1 MEPDSSQRLL
11 HPVSALSRPAA
22 DPDRAIR
29 RAGDSPQIPGNTVS
43 LLRDGPAV
51 FASWLA
57 DIAQAQRFILI
68 ENYIFRSD
76 RIGHQIADALI
87 ERAHAGIEVYVLFDW
102 LGSLG
107 TSRTLWVKLQRAGAR
122 VRPFRSLRLTDP
134 LRLLQRN
141 HRKVL
146 CIDGQIG
153 HVGGL
158 CIGDAWA
165 GHPERGLAPW
175 RDTAIRFAG
184 PAAIELCHAFAQ
196 TWQASGASLPERIQH
211 PVPTS
216 PTDRVQPV
224 DQVTTEQRP
233 EQRPEQLEAT
243 PCANAPLRV
252 VSGLPGRS
260 RIYRLTQVLLANA
273 AERIWIT
280 DAYFLTPPTMYE
292 ALTAAARDGVDVRV
306 LVPGRS
312 DLPWISWLSRAGYL
326 GLLEAGVRIFEWQG
340 PMLHAKT
347 TVVDGKWC
355 RVGSSNLNLASL
367 LTNWELDVVVE
378 DESFGR
384 AAEQMFLSDLQNSRE
399 LHLRTRRMRLGT
411 HDAAVATETEP
422 ASPQAPKTQPVLVGG
437 RAGAVV
443 VRASAAVLGVALRRR
458 YERSAWSVSIV
469 SALLLLSLGTVGFVA
484 PQGLG
489 LGIAGL
495 CVWFGL
501 GALLRGIADWRHNR
515 KKSRRARRE
524 SRAE

>member
-1 MEPDSSQRLL
+1 MMERQ
-11 HPVSALSRPAA
+11 

-29 RAGDSPQIPGNTVS
+29 RAGDSPRILGNTVT

-51 FASWLA
+51 FAAWLA
-57 DIAQAQRFILI
+57 DIANAKHFILF

-76 RIGHQIADALI
+76 RIGNQIAEALI
-87 ERAHAGIEVYVLFDW
+87 ARARAGIEVYVLYDW

-107 TSRTLWVKLQRAGAR
+107 TSRSLWVRMQRAGVR
-122 VRPFRSLRLTDP
+122 VRTFRSLRLSDP

-141 HRKVL
+141 HRKVM
-146 CIDGQIG
+146 CVDGHIG

-158 CIGDAWA
+158 CVGDPWA
-165 GHPERGLAPW
+165 GNPERGLSPW
-175 RDTAIRFAG
+175 RDTAVRFEG
-184 PAAIELCHAFAQ
+184 PAAAELCLAFDE
-196 TWQASGASLPERIQH
+196 TWQEAGSTLPERVRIPQD
-211 PVPTS
+211 PLVTEPAPPS
-216 PTDRVQPV
+216 PAL
-224 DQVTTEQRP
+224 P
-233 EQRPEQLEAT
+233 EPPQEDT

-260 RIYRLTQVLLANA
+260 RIYRLTQVLFANA
-273 AERIWIT
+273 ASRIWIT

-312 DLPWISWLSRAGYL
+312 DLAWIAWMSRTGYV

-347 TVVDGKWC
+347 TVVDGRWC

-378 DESFGR
+378 DSGFGH
-384 AAEQMFLSDLQNSRE
+384 AAEQMFLRDLSNSRE
-399 LHLRTRRMRLGT
+399 LHLRSQRGRPGSLGT
-411 HDAAVATETEP
+411 GESQTDLPPAALAPTKAGPP
-422 ASPQAPKTQPVLVGG
+422 APPVIVGG
-437 RAGAVV
+437 RAGAAV

-469 SALLLLSLGTVGFVA
+469 AAILLLSLGGLGFLQPQILGFVIG
-484 PQGLG
+484 GLSM
-489 LGIAGL
+489 
-495 CVWFGL
+495 WFGL
-501 GALLRGIADWRHNR
+501 GSLIHGVSDWRRHGRR
-515 KKSRRARRE
+515 KPRRPRRE
-524 SRAE
+524 SGT

>member
-1 MEPDSSQRLL
+1 MEPDSSKRLL
-11 HPVSALSRPAA
+11 QPAAALSLPAA

-57 DIAQAQRFILI
+57 DIAKAKHFILI

-76 RIGHQIADALI
+76 RIGHQIADALT
-87 ERAHAGIEVYVLFDW
+87 ERAKAGIEVYVLFDW

-107 TSRTLWVKLQRAGAR
+107 TSRTLWVKLQRAGVR

-141 HRKVL
+141 HRKVV

-175 RDTAIRFAG
+175 RDTAIRFEG

-196 TWQASGASLPERIQH
+196 TWQASGASLPERIAH
-211 PVPTS
+211 PMTTSEQELPQPLPTEPS
-216 PTDRVQPV
+216 
-224 DQVTTEQRP
+224 TEPQ
-233 EQRPEQLEAT
+233 EDT

-378 DESFGR
+378 HEGFGR
-384 AAEQMFLSDLQNSRE
+384 AAEQMFLRDLKNSRE
-399 LHLRTRRMRLGT
+399 LHLRTRRIRIEKP
-411 HDAAVATETEP
+411 DAATTVEAGTDGP
-422 ASPQAPKTQPVLVGG
+422 PAPKAPPVLVGG
-437 RAGAVV
+437 RAGAAV

-469 SALLLLSLGTVGFVA
+469 SSLLLLSLGAVGFVA

-501 GALLRGIADWRHNR
+501 GALLRGVADWRHQS
-515 KKSRRARRE
+515 KKPRRTRRE

>member
-1 MEPDSSQRLL
+1 MNDRQ
-11 HPVSALSRPAA
+11 

-29 RAGDSPQIPGNTVS
+29 RAGDSLKIPGNTVT

-51 FASWLA
+51 FASWLD
-57 DIAQAQRFILI
+57 DIAHAKRFILF

-76 RIGHQIADALI
+76 RIGNQIAEALM
-87 ERAHAGIEVYVLFDW
+87 ERARAGIEVFVLFDW
-102 LGSLG
+102 LGSLS
-107 TSRTLWVKLQRAGAR
+107 TSRTLWVKLQRAGVR
-122 VRPFRSLRLTDP
+122 VRAFRSLRLSEP

-141 HRKVL
+141 HRKVMR
-146 CIDGQIG
+146 IDGQIG

-158 CIGDAWA
+158 CVGDPWA
-165 GHPERGLAPW
+165 GDPVRGLSPW
-175 RDTAIRFAG
+175 RDTAIRFEG
-184 PAAIELCHAFAQ
+184 PAAAELCLAFAE
-196 TWQASGASLPERIQH
+196 TWQETGPGLPERVRMPSDVLSTGPI
-211 PVPTS
+211 PPS
-216 PTDRVQPV
+216 SS
-224 DQVTTEQRP
+224 EQQ
-233 EQRPEQLEAT
+233 EDT
-243 PCANAPLRV
+243 PCAHAPLRV

-260 RIYRLTQVLLANA
+260 RIYRLTQVLFANA
-273 AERIWIT
+273 ASRIWIT

-312 DLPWISWLSRAGYL
+312 DIAWIAWMSRAGYM

-347 TVVDGKWC
+347 TVVDGMWC

-378 DESFGR
+378 DAGFGR
-384 AAEQMFLSDLQNSRE
+384 AAEQMFLRDLSTSRE
-399 LHLRTRRMRLGT
+399 IHLSTRRARQGGS
-411 HDAAVATETEP
+411 ATSETEP
-422 ASPQAPKTQPVLVGG
+422 ARPSAMESPTKPVSPPPPVLVGG

-469 SALLLLSLGTVGFVA
+469 AALLLLSLGGVGFFQ
-484 PQGLG
+484 PQILG
-489 LGIAGL
+489 LAIAGL

-501 GALLRGIADWRHNR
+501 GSLIGGISDWRHN
-515 KKSRRARRE
+515 ARRKARRPRRE
-524 SRAE
+524 TNPG

>member
-1 MEPDSSQRLL
+1 MT
-11 HPVSALSRPAA
+11 SRQ

-29 RAGDSPQIPGNTVS
+29 RAGDCPRIPGNIVQ

-51 FASWLA
+51 FASWLR
-57 DIAQAQRFILI
+57 DIAQAQHFILF

-76 RIGHQIADALI
+76 RIGSQIAEALM
-87 ERAHAGIEVYVLFDW
+87 ERARAGIEVYVLFDW

-107 TSRTLWVKLQRAGAR
+107 TSRTLWVKMQRAGVR
-122 VRPFRSLRLTDP
+122 VRPFRSIRLSDP

-141 HRKVL
+141 HRKVM

-158 CIGDAWA
+158 CVGDAWA
-165 GHPERGLAPW
+165 GNPDRGLAPW

-184 PAAIELCHAFAQ
+184 PAAAELCLAFEE
-196 TWQASGASLPERIQH
+196 TWREAGGALPERIRVPAELP
-211 PVPTS
+211 PVE
-216 PTDRVQPV
+216 Q
-224 DQVTTEQRP
+224 TEANGVALQ
-233 EQRPEQLEAT
+233 EDT

-273 AERIWIT
+273 ASRIWIT

-312 DLPWISWLSRAGYL
+312 DLAWIAWMSRTGYV

-347 TVVDGKWC
+347 TVVDGMWC

-384 AAEQMFLSDLQNSRE
+384 AAEQMYLRDLANSRE
-399 LHLRTRRMRLGT
+399 IHLQTRRSRQATLGT
-411 HDAAVATETEP
+411 GESQSELVPP
-422 ASPQAPKTQPVLVGG
+422 ASESPAPPPVLVSG
-437 RAGAVV
+437 RAGAAV

-458 YERSAWSVSIV
+458 YERSAWTVSIV
-469 SALLLLSLGTVGFVA
+469 AAMLLLSVG
-484 PQGLG
+484 GLG
-489 LGIAGL
+489 FFQPQILGLVIAGL
-495 CVWFGL
+495 SIWFGL
-501 GALLRGIADWRHNR
+501 GSLIHGVADWSRHGR
-515 KKSRRARRE
+515 RRPRRPRRADGG
-524 SRAE
+524 

>member
-11 HPVSALSRPAA
+11 HRAPALPHAA
-22 DPDRAIR
+22 SSDPDRAIR
-29 RAGDSPQIPGNTVS
+29 RAGDCPQIPGNTVS

-57 DIAQAQRFILI
+57 DIAQAKHFILL

-76 RIGHQIADALI
+76 RIGHQIADALAA
-87 ERAHAGIEVYVLFDW
+87 RAKAGIEVYVLFDW

-107 TSRTLWVKLQRAGAR
+107 TSRTLWVKLQRAGAK

-184 PAAIELCHAFAQ
+184 PAAAELCLAFAE
-196 TWQASGASLPERIQH
+196 TWQEAGTALPERIQG
-211 PVPTS
+211 PEEAMES
-216 PTDRVQPV
+216 PPEPAC
-224 DQVTTEQRP
+224 VTEPQ
-233 EQRPEQLEAT
+233 EDT
-243 PCANAPLRV
+243 PCAQAPLRV

-378 DESFGR
+378 HESFGR
-384 AAEQMFLSDLQNSRE
+384 AAEQMFLRDLKNSRE
-399 LHLRTRRMRLGT
+399 LHLRSRRTRMGKHTAAISVERAS
-411 HDAAVATETEP
+411 DATVVTET
-422 ASPQAPKTQPVLVGG
+422 KPVLVGG

-443 VRASAAVLGVALRRR
+443 VRASAAVIGVALRRR

-469 SALLLLSLGTVGFVA
+469 AALLLLSLGAVGFVA
-484 PQGLG
+484 PQILG

-495 CVWFGL
+495 SVWFGL
-501 GALLRGIADWRHNR
+501 GSLLRGISDWRHHSR
-515 KKSRRARRE
+515 KPRRSRRE

>member
-1 MEPDSSQRLL
+1 MLNAMMGNDRQ
-11 HPVSALSRPAA
+11 

-29 RAGDSPQIPGNTVS
+29 RAGDSPRIPGNTVT

-51 FASWLA
+51 FASWLS
-57 DIAQAQRFILI
+57 DIAKAKRFILL

-76 RIGHQIADALI
+76 RIGRQIADALC
-87 ERAHAGIEVYVLFDW
+87 ERARAGVEVYVLYDW

-107 TSRTLWVKLQRAGAR
+107 TSRTLWVRLQREGVR
-122 VRPFRSLRLTDP
+122 VRSFAGIRFSDP

-175 RDTAIRFAG
+175 RDTAVRFEG
-184 PAAIELCHAFAQ
+184 PAAAELCLAFDE
-196 TWQASGASLPERIQH
+196 TWGVAGSALPSRIRIPDDVLAPQPILT
-211 PVPTS
+211 PVADPQE
-216 PTDRVQPV
+216 D
-224 DQVTTEQRP
+224 
-233 EQRPEQLEAT
+233 T
-243 PCANAPLRV
+243 PCCGAPIRV

-273 AERIWIT
+273 ASRIWIT
-280 DAYFLTPPTMYE
+280 DAYFLTPTTMYE

-312 DLPWISWLSRAGYL
+312 DLPWISWASRAGYV

-347 TVVDGKWC
+347 TVVDGQWC

-367 LTNWELDVVVE
+367 LTNWELDVVIE
-378 DESFGR
+378 DATFGH
-384 AAEQMFLSDLQNSRE
+384 AAEQMFLRDLSESRE
-399 LHLRTRRMRLGT
+399 LHLRSRKSRNASLGQGESAEALPAT
-411 HDAAVATETEP
+411 SVALAKNPP
-422 ASPQAPKTQPVLVGG
+422 APPPVMVSG
-437 RAGAVV
+437 RAGAAV
-443 VRASAAVLGVALRRR
+443 VRASAAVIGVALRRR
-458 YERSAWSVSIV
+458 YERSAWSISIV
-469 SALLLLSLGTVGFVA
+469 AALVLLSFGGIGFVV
-484 PQGLG
+484 PQLFGFL
-489 LGIAGL
+489 IAGF
-495 CVWFGL
+495 CVWFGIGSL
-501 GALLRGIADWRHNR
+501 FRGISDFRHH
-515 KKSRRARRE
+515 ARRKT
-524 SRAE
+524 RRPR